1 MTDEEIEKALK
12 DLTSIDLS
20 DESNYDS
27 CCRIIP
33 PRGMSVIYEALDYIN
48 RLKAENED
56 LYFQN
61 QNLQTYIDNHEEIW
75 KRNAEIDKAIV
86 CKHTAKEIL
95 QKVFNKCDDLVA
107 DKSPDSIDFVDFV
120 RDTIVSE
127 LAKQYGI
134 EVDDE

>member
-27 CCRIIP
+27 CGRIIP

-61 QNLQTYIDNHEEIW
+61 KNLQTYIDNHEEIW
-75 KRNAEIDKAIV
+75 KRNAEIDKV
-86 CKHTAKEIL
+86 QVRKDTAKDIL
-95 QKVFNKCDDLVA
+95 QMLYEISKTDKDGFAYKFPHLV
-107 DKSPDSIDFVDFV
+107 
-120 RDTIVSE
+120 
-127 LAKQYGI
+127 LAGKIKEKYFI
-134 EVDDE
+134 EVDDD